1 MPGLLYPDNVVVPL
15 LDSDIILQLHKLLDR
30 LLLIKLKQL
39 LVGTTNLHM
48 LAGKDTVQVSNQY

>member
-1 MPGLLYPDNVVVPL
+1 MPGLLYPDNVVAPL

-39 LVGTTNLHM
+39 LVGATDLHM